1 MKATIENIKMINNLI
16 SELSNLKSRKVIE
29 PETYAKYNEWLK
41 ELRREIVDEEDETD
55 DEMMTA
61 TTSVGRMNQE
71 R

>member
-41 ELRREIVDEEDETD
+41 
-55 DEMMTA
+55 
-61 TTSVGRMNQE
+61 
-71 R
+71 